1 MLIDGAQTRFAP
13 SGFLS
18 LVNEPRTDV
27 TYIGNAQARFVFRF
41 RLRGPNQFRKID
53 LFPVH
58 KAGEMELLVVLHKGF
73 GEQHERP
80 VSGVDR
86 ASGIDL
92 GLPTLDQIQTVVQ
105 PVNERTAVDDVPNT
119 EMDS

>member
-1 MLIDGAQTRFAP
+1 MNPGKRI
-13 SGFLS
+13 SGLCS
-18 LVNEPRTDV
+18 TKALVNSMNDP
-27 TYIGNAQARFVFRF
+27 
-41 RLRGPNQFRKID
+41 L
-53 LFPVH
+53 
-58 KAGEMELLVVLHKGF
+58 LHKGF

-105 PVNERTAVDDVPNT
+105 PVNERTAVDDIPDKEVAFGRPR
-119 EMDS
+119 